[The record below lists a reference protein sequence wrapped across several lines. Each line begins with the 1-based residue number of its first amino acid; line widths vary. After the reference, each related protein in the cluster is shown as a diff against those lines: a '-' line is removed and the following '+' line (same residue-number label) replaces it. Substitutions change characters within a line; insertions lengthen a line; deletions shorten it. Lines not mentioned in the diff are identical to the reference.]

1 MIKPNPPHRVIHM
14 IHHIRN
20 RRGRFP
26 IRPRRAKKRIQ
37 CRDLHQPTL
46 CPQHIQLLIIQIAR
60 MIA

>member
-1 MIKPNPPHRVIHM
+1 MIKPNSPHRVIHM

-20 RRGRFP
+20 RRGRFA
-26 IRPRRAKKRIQ
+26 IRPGWTKKRIQ
-37 CRDLHQPTL
+37 CRDLHQAAL